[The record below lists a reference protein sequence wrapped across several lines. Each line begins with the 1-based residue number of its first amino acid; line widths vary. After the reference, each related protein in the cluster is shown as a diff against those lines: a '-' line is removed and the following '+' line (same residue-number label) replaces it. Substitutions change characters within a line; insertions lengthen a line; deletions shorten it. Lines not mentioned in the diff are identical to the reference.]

1 MSKITADKIEAVP
14 LDRLQGD
21 TIRADKI
28 TTKPVTVE
36 EVKLDPV
43 VEINNLTLVLLHKIE
58 KLGSTPDLI
67 RASSHIRLAADAINQ
82 TTKK

>member
-1 MSKITADKIEAVP
+1 MTKITADKITAP
-14 LDRLQGD
+14 GTS
-21 TIRADKI
+21 TITADKI
-28 TTKPVTVE
+28 TAPGTSAITAD
-36 EVKLDPV
+36 EVRLDPV

>member
-1 MSKITADKIEAVP
+1 MSKDKTP
-14 LDRLQGD
+14 PDS
-21 TIRADKI
+21 
-28 TTKPVTVE
+28 VTVE

-43 VEINNLTLVLLHKIE
+43 VEINNLALVLLHKIE

-67 RASSHIRLAADAINQ
+67 RAASHIRLAADVINQ